1 MTLSTTT
8 ITNSIA
14 ALSITGVTIKDIDEI
29 PEGVL
34 ERQCPILY
42 PEPDGFIRNL
52 VVAPMA
58 FGTAGSGPFDV
69 DYDITYTFLYKPL
82 GTSRALLSTYPTMLA
97 LALTIVDKIIV
108 SDLVTGA
115 VTLEFA
121 GFEDFGMANDIT
133 GTPFIGTRMLFHV
146 KEFE

>member
-1 MTLSTTT
+1 MTLSTNT

-14 ALSITGVTIKDIDEI
+14 ALSITGVTIKGIDEI

-42 PEPDGFIRNL
+42 PEPDGFIGNL
-52 VVAPMA
+52 EVVPMS
-58 FGTAGSGPFDV
+58 FGTAGSGHFDV
-69 DYDITYTFLYKPL
+69 DYDIKYTFLYKPV
-82 GTSRALLSTYPTMLA
+82 GTSRKLLSTYPTLLT
-97 LALTIVDKIIV
+97 LALTIVDKIII
-108 SDLVTGA
+108 SDVVTGA

-121 GFEDFGMANDIT
+121 GFENFGIAHDIV
-133 GTPFIGTRMLFHV
+133 GVPFIGTRMLFHV